1 MKHLGDI
8 TKINGAEASPV
19 NVIIGGS
26 PCQDLSVAG
35 KRAGLA
41 GERSGLFMEQ
51 LRIIKEMRKA
61 DADRGRTGKDIR
73 PRFMVWEN
81 VPGAFSSNKGADFGA
96 VLQETIR
103 VICEEVPVV
112 PMPNKGW
119 PLAGCLYGE
128 GGGIGPSH
136 GEYLTLS
143 FGEYPSVGAESHLS
157 QILED
162 SPHPKYSL
170 SAKACQGIIRRAER
184 RGKPLPDLL
193 RTVLEKQAQGGGLS
207 QPTYCIQGNCIDRA
221 DTAGCN
227 GKGWTEDVS
236 YTLNTVDRP
245 AVCGFKSNMG
255 AKAHG
260 IGFEEGKAPTLS
272 AGQHDA
278 SVCIAIENHPNDSR
292 VKLSENNV
300 VQSLTGRMGTGGGN
314 TPMILKINR

>member
-1 MKHLGDI
+1 MQTEVEQEKILDHASWCGKTSPELSAQ
-8 TKINGAEASPV
+8 TKEQTSEQSCKKRSVSSAKKSPLFL
-19 NVIIGGS
+19 
-26 PCQDLSVAG
+26 CLT
-35 KRAGLA
+35 KAGLW
-41 GERSGLFMEQ
+41 Q
-51 LRIIKEMRKA
+51 
-61 DADRGRTGKDIR
+61 DASTVR
-73 PRFMVWEN
+73 
-81 VPGAFSSNKGADFGA
+81 
-96 VLQETIR
+96 
-103 VICEEVPVV
+103 
-112 PMPNKGW
+112 
-119 PLAGCLYGE
+119 
-128 GGGIGPSH
+128 GGIGPSL
-136 GEYLTLS
+136 GEFLTLS
-143 FGEYPSVGAESHLS
+143 FGEYPSVDAESHLS

-300 VQSLTGRMGTGGGN
+300 VQSLTGRMGTGGA
-314 TPMILKINR
+314 TRQ

>member
-1 MKHLGDI
+1 MQTEVEQEKILDHASWCGKTSPELSAQ
-8 TKINGAEASPV
+8 TKEQTSEQSCKKRSVSSAKKSPLFL
-19 NVIIGGS
+19 
-26 PCQDLSVAG
+26 CLT
-35 KRAGLA
+35 KAGLW
-41 GERSGLFMEQ
+41 Q
-51 LRIIKEMRKA
+51 
-61 DADRGRTGKDIR
+61 DASTVR
-73 PRFMVWEN
+73 
-81 VPGAFSSNKGADFGA
+81 
-96 VLQETIR
+96 
-103 VICEEVPVV
+103 
-112 PMPNKGW
+112 
-119 PLAGCLYGE
+119 
-128 GGGIGPSH
+128 GGIGPSH

-300 VQSLTGRMGTGGGN
+300 VQSLTGRMGTGGGQHAN
-314 TPMILKINR
+314 DPQDKSLSEVYSSTCGYYMQVEKDKCSTLLARDYKQPQIVCYKKRS

>member
-1 MKHLGDI
+1 MQTEVEQEKILDHASWCGKTSPELSAQ
-8 TKINGAEASPV
+8 TKEQTSEQSCKKRSVSSAKKSPLFL
-19 NVIIGGS
+19 
-26 PCQDLSVAG
+26 CLT
-35 KRAGLA
+35 KAGLW
-41 GERSGLFMEQ
+41 Q
-51 LRIIKEMRKA
+51 
-61 DADRGRTGKDIR
+61 DASTVR
-73 PRFMVWEN
+73 
-81 VPGAFSSNKGADFGA
+81 
-96 VLQETIR
+96 
-103 VICEEVPVV
+103 
-112 PMPNKGW
+112 
-119 PLAGCLYGE
+119 
-128 GGGIGPSH
+128 GGIGPSH

-245 AVCGFKSNMG
+245 AVAPMNVPLADVASTLRAG
-255 AKAHG
+255 AGMPKHEADVKG
-260 IGFEEGKAPTLS
+260 RLVVS
-272 AGQHDA
+272 
-278 SVCIAIENHPNDSR
+278 IENHPNDSR
-292 VKLSENNV
+292 VKFSEDNV
-300 VQSLTGRMGTGGGN
+300 VQALTGRMGTGGGN
-314 TPMILKINR
+314 TPMILKIE